1 MPSLELPLVLVAIL
15 AGTLAVTSAS
25 RGAWVAI
32 ALLAATSSA
41 LEFSLSD
48 PNHTGLVLRISAIG
62 IGLIA
67 ALPDG
72 LFEPEALRRDLA
84 LRTIFN
90 TLREHPV
97 VVASAAAGL
106 LLGLVPLAL
115 PIESSSGALRAA
127 GVALLV
133 VGLPPLLTSRFIE
146 ATTRAAVVTLAGTLL
161 LRTSIFGSLDPF
173 TALAVAAGFACI
185 LVVGGSVASRISK
198 AEEQ

>member
-41 LEFSLSD
+41 LEFSVSD

-67 ALPDG
+67 ALPEG

-84 LRTIFN
+84 LRTIFT

-127 GVALLV
+127 ARRLCSTRFLRALSCPPTSHTVNEMFLYSTVSTLKPARVA
-133 VGLPPLLTSRFIE
+133 P
-146 ATTRAAVVTLAGTLL
+146 A
-161 LRTSIFGSLDPF
+161 
-173 TALAVAAGFACI
+173 
-185 LVVGGSVASRISK
+185 
-198 AEEQ
+198 